1 MNQDKWKLT
10 CTNCG
15 EVYTV
20 GENAS
25 IVTDEDLFNT
35 ILSSGGSINV
45 HGELKR
51 EPDVVVKRVGLSS
64 DEKNAILETAKIVQD
79 DLEQGSK
86 RQWHCGACSTVQ
98 SY

>member
-1 MNQDKWKLT
+1 MAWKLA
-10 CTNCG
+10 CNNCG
-15 EVYTV
+15 EVFVV
-20 GENAS
+20 GDDSS

-35 ILSSGGSINV
+35 ILSSGGTVNV

-51 EPDVVVKRVGLSS
+51 EPDVVVKRFGLTP
-64 DEKNAILETAKIVQD
+64 DEKSEILDKAKKVQD

-86 RQWHCGACSTVQ
+86 RQWHCGACSSVQ